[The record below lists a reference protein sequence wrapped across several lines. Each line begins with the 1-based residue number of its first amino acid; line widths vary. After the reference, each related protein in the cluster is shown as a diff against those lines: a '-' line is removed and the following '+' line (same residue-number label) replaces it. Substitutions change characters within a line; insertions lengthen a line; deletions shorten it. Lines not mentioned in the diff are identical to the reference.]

1 MKKEIIHPIFLKLAS
16 SMEDTFW
23 KYIYEDLSYGKCP
36 YGIYLQNDYICC
48 FIKGK
53 EFSYRINETK
63 EDVMEEI
70 HNLLKKRAG
79 ILSDK
84 EKIQQ
89 KEDFFQKKSIQKKNI
104 NKKFLRENLIQ
115 NFILKKGKQYNIKL
129 EHQKNLISF
138 LYIAFLFKSITIND
152 IHFENSEIVSI
163 DGIEFT
169 DNKISIQ
176 KRLLHDN
183 VQQTSINEEEKKITL
198 TQCWN
203 QFLIDM
209 KLTNS

>member
-36 YGIYLQNDYICC
+36 YGIYIQNEYICC

-53 EFSYRINETK
+53 EFSYRIDEEKK
-63 EDVMEEI
+63 EVLEEI
-70 HNLLKKRAG
+70 HNLLKNRAG

-84 EKIQQ
+84 EKIKQ

-138 LYIAFLFKSITIND
+138 LYIAFLFKSITISD
-152 IHFENSEIVSI
+152 IHFENSEIISI

-176 KRLLHDN
+176 KRLLQDN
-183 VQQTSINEEEKKITL
+183 IQQNSINEEEKKTTL
-198 TQCWN
+198 VQYWN
-203 QFLIDM
+203 QFLGEL
-209 KLTNS
+209 KNN

>member
-36 YGIYLQNDYICC
+36 YGIYLQNEYICC

-53 EFSYRINETK
+53 EFSYRIDEDKK
-63 EDVMEEI
+63 EVLQEI
-70 HNLLKKRAG
+70 HNLLKNRAG

-84 EKIQQ
+84 EKIKQ

-115 NFILKKGKQYNIKL
+115 NFILKEGKKYNIKL

-138 LYIAFLFKSITIND
+138 LYIAFLFKSITVND
-152 IHFENSEIVSI
+152 IQFEDSEIKSI
-163 DGIEFT
+163 NGIEFSE
-169 DNKISIQ
+169 NKISIK
-176 KRLLHDN
+176 KRLLQDN
-183 VQQTSINEEEKKITL
+183 IQPTIINEEEKKTSL
-198 TQCWN
+198 VQLWN
-203 QFLIDM
+203 QFVVDL
-209 KLTNS
+209 KTFNS

>member
-53 EFSYRINETK
+53 EFSYRIVETK
-63 EDVMEEI
+63 EDVMDEI

-176 KRLLHDN
+176 KRLLQDN

-198 TQCWN
+198 IQCWN

>member
-1 MKKEIIHPIFLKLAS
+1 
-16 SMEDTFW
+16 MEDTFW

-53 EFSYRINETK
+53 EFSYRIVETK
-63 EDVMEEI
+63 EDVMDEI

-176 KRLLHDN
+176 KRLLQDN

-198 TQCWN
+198 IQCWN

>member
-53 EFSYRINETK
+53 EFSYRIVETK

-176 KRLLHDN
+176 KRLLQDN

-198 TQCWN
+198 IQCWN

>member
-1 MKKEIIHPIFLKLAS
+1 MKKEIIHPIFLKIAS

-53 EFSYRINETK
+53 EFSYRII
-63 EDVMEEI
+63 EDKSEVLDDI
-70 HNLLKKRAG
+70 HNLLKNRAG

-89 KEDFFQKKSIQKKNI
+89 KEDFFQKKTIQKKNI

-115 NFILKKGKQYNIKL
+115 NFILKEGKKYNIKL

-152 IHFENSEIVSI
+152 IQFEKSEIKSI
-163 DGIEFT
+163 NGIEFSE
-169 DNKISIQ
+169 NKILIK
-176 KRLLHDN
+176 KRLLQDN
-183 VQQTSINEEEKKITL
+183 IQQTVINEDEKKTSL
-198 TQCWN
+198 VQLWN
-203 QFLIDM
+203 TFLVDL
-209 KLTNS
+209 KSFNS

>member
-1 MKKEIIHPIFLKLAS
+1 
-16 SMEDTFW
+16 MEDTFW